1 MRGDRP
7 RPKGIRRVERWA
19 VGVIMAI
26 VAFVL
31 ERVVLRTVR
40 KRGEPEG
47 EPEPTTF
54 TSRGSEVDLPD

>member
-1 MRGDRP
+1 
-7 RPKGIRRVERWA
+7 
-19 VGVIMAI
+19 MAI

-40 KRGEPEG
+40 KRGAPEG